1 MVKRKDISDFCQ
13 KLIKSSNEYSDLI
26 EEKEKGEMT
35 FADKNTIAIWEARIN
50 AIEKMIHEL
59 EMLEFELFV

>member
-1 MVKRKDISDFCQ
+1 
-13 KLIKSSNEYSDLI
+13 LI

-35 FADKNTIAIWEARIN
+35 FADKNTIAIWEARVN